1 MNEWT
6 RKNPVSC
13 PVFLAFPG
21 LIVTWLK
28 SSVMLFFNFLVMH
41 GEVRDSIYHAF
52 ELFWT

>member
-1 MNEWT
+1 MNPKE
-6 RKNPVSC
+6 PSVL
-13 PVFLAFPG
+13 PGFFAFPG

-28 SSVMLFFNFLVMH
+28 SSVMLFFNFLVMR